1 MVKKIIFILFLLTML
16 VSLGQAASR
25 TDALLAINQSQND
38 MNDMLETGFSASSV
52 NDTIGAM
59 RQALERADFAEMLR
73 QNTTGALAQQ
83 ARKALEGL
91 NYEGFTYDSVVAY
104 GNQTAARKQKALEL
118 YDSIRA
124 LEIRIGDTFGL
135 NLSDVVA
142 LVGQAKEE
150 FQKERY
156 DQAEQYLSSANTV
169 LENKKAEATT
179 LSAMMEAG
187 RSFIERYW
195 QGLLGLVILIVA
207 FSWFGGKKYQKN
219 NLKKK
224 IRRMKAEK
232 ITLNH
237 LMKETQRERFE
248 TGKLSGPIYEIR
260 MDKYNKRINEI
271 DQKLPVLEAM
281 LKGKKIEEKGQK

>member
-169 LENKKAEATT
+169 LETKKAEATT